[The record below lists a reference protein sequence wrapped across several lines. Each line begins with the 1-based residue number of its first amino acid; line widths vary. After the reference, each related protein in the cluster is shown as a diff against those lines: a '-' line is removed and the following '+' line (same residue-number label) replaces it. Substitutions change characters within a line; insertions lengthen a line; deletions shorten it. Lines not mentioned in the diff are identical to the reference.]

1 MTTIIGTYRDGFV
14 ELDAPLGLPNGSRV
28 QVVVPED
35 QENNRPELK
44 YGLDEATWVDT
55 PENRAAL
62 LASMEAYE
70 PPVMTLEE
78 EAEWNAAREAVKQ
91 YTLEKMN
98 RTKLPF
104 ES

>member
-1 MTTIIGTYRDGFV
+1 MTTIIGTYRDGLV
-14 ELDAPLGLPNGSRV
+14 ELDSPLSLPNGSRV

-35 QENNRPELK
+35 QECTRPELQ
-44 YGLDEATWVDT
+44 YGLDEATWVET

-62 LASMEAYE
+62 LKSMEEFE
-70 PPVMTLEE
+70 PIQLTLEE
-78 EAEWNAAREAVKQ
+78 EREIEEARRAVKE
-91 YTLEKMN
+91 YTLEKLK

>member
-1 MTTIIGTYRDGFV
+1 MTTIIGTYRDGLV
-14 ELDAPLGLPNGSRV
+14 ELDSPLSLPNGSRV

-35 QENNRPELK
+35 QENRCPELK
-44 YGLDEATWVDT
+44 YGLDEATWVDS

-62 LASMEAYE
+62 IKSMEEFE
-70 PPVMTLEE
+70 PIQLTPEE
-78 EAEWNAAREAVKQ
+78 EREIEEARKAVKE
-91 YTLEKMN
+91 YTLEKMK

>member
-35 QENNRPELK
+35 QENNRSELQ
-44 YGLDEATWVDT
+44 YGLDEATWVDS

-62 LASMEAYE
+62 LKSMEEFE
-70 PPVMTLEE
+70 PIQLTPDEEREIE
-78 EAEWNAAREAVKQ
+78 EARQAVKE
-91 YTLEKMN
+91 YTLEKMK

>member
-1 MTTIIGTYRDGFV
+1 MATFAGTYRDGLV
-14 ELDAPLGLPNGSRV
+14 QLDSPLDLPDGYRV

-35 QENNRPELK
+35 QENKRPELQ
-44 YGLDEATWVDT
+44 YGLDEATWVDS

-62 LASMEAYE
+62 LASMEAYD
-70 PPVMTLEE
+70 PPVMTPEE

-91 YTLEKMN
+91 YTLEKMK